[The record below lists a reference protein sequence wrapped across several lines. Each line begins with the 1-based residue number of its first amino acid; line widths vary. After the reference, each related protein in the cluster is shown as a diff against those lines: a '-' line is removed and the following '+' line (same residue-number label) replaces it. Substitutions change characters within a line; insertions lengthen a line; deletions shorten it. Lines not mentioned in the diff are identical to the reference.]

1 MAPYSVLETVSE
13 TIMVWGL
20 VLVGRL
26 SNVWDAV
33 YHNFC
38 KSLKGV
44 LDAHRE
50 KEWVFPQRNTAPLM
64 FLAGWNPNAPSLFTF
79 YPGHNLFS
87 MSPYRADKKYE
98 TFSNVVSADIQTLD
112 ATMYYDLSSFFH
124 SVSWDKAPTILELI
138 IVWGAMRNIVVTE
151 DFLERF
157 KFTLLTADGVTVTTM
172 LSNTACADEFTGK
185 LEPDVEEVVADE
197 VIEGSVS
204 EVDEVDVTCTGDACE
219 GCDCVGEDVVVVDDA
234 AAADAAADAAAA
246 AAAQEVALD

>member
-13 TIMVWGL
+13 TITLWGL

-26 SNVWDAV
+26 SNAWDAV

-64 FLAGWNPNAPSLFTF
+64 FLAGWNPNAPPLFKF
-79 YPGHNLFS
+79 YPGHNFFS
-87 MSPYRADKKYE
+87 MHPYHVEDKYK

-124 SVSWDKAPTILELI
+124 SVSWDTAPTILELI
-138 IVWGAMRNIVVTE
+138 IVWGAMRNIVVTD
-151 DFLERF
+151 DFLARF
-157 KFTLLTADGVTVTTM
+157 KFTLLTADGATVTTM
-172 LSNTACADEFTGK
+172 LNNPACAEEFTGK
-185 LEPDVEEVVADE
+185 LEPQEVVADE
-197 VIEGSVS
+197 VIEESVSEDAVSEVTELS
-204 EVDEVDVTCTGDACE
+204 EVDEADVRCAGGACE
-219 GCDCVGEDVVVVDDA
+219 GEDVVVVDE
-234 AAADAAADAAAA
+234 AAAA
-246 AAAQEVALD
+246 AAEVALD